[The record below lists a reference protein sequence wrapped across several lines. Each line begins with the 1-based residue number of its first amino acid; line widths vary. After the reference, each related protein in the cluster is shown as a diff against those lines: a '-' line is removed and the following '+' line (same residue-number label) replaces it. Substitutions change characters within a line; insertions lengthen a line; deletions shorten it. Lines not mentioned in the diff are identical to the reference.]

1 MLVIVKDAPFKV
13 AWEAL
18 AWKGTEYGTIRYEE
32 DGYVVDGK
40 IDGTLNERSFDIEYE
55 IDVNSQWQ
63 TILVKISWLMGV
75 KKSLCLHVEGKDN
88 WLNSMSR
95 VLKKFSGCSD
105 VDISLSA
112 FTNTL
117 PIRRLD
123 FRDNSRQTIKVVYI
137 DLPSGKLKPL
147 RQWYTQLTN
156 RSYRYEDENGY
167 SNVIS
172 VDNNGLVVDY
182 PGLFRRKF

>member
-1 MLVIVKDAPFKV
+1 MIVKDTPFKV
-13 AWEAL
+13 AWDAL
-18 AWKGTEYGTIRYEE
+18 AWKGTEYSTIRYEE

-40 IDGTLNERSFDIEYE
+40 IEGIFNERSFNIEYE

-63 TILVKISWLMGV
+63 TILVKINWLMGF
-75 KKSLCLHVEGKDN
+75 KKSLYLQVKGKNN
-88 WLNSMSR
+88 WLNSKSK

-123 FRDNSRQTIKVVYI
+123 FSENSKQTIKVVYI

-147 RQWYTQLTN
+147 HQSYTQLTT
-156 RSYRYEDENGY
+156 RSYRFEDENGY

-172 VDNNGLVVDY
+172 VDNDGLVVEY
-182 PGLFRRKF
+182 PGLFRRKL

>member
-1 MLVIVKDAPFKV
+1 
-13 AWEAL
+13 
-18 AWKGTEYGTIRYEE
+18 
-32 DGYVVDGK
+32 
-40 IDGTLNERSFDIEYE
+40 
-55 IDVNSQWQ
+55 
-63 TILVKISWLMGV
+63 
-75 KKSLCLHVEGKDN
+75 
-88 WLNSMSR
+88 MSR